1 MALSSATPIVC
12 NVFFRIKALACCR
25 RSEPTLR
32 EATVHKQEVV
42 VAAKEGAAQKKK
54 ARRRACSVTQDTV
67 ADAPVGISHPVD
79 GTVPDVILDE
89 SFPADVEDSVA
100 EKMPV
105 MMSWAAITEA
115 EDDDEDFIPVRSTSV
130 TSCDSHE
137 STSVYSSSDRA
148 EQPRT
153 PPGMWLAEPSAGLE
167 CSSDKAASSHT
178 TVSDVSEADDSV
190 SDHDDWSI
198 ADSFSEDFV
207 PEEDELPWQI
217 HPVVGGVYGMWPQ
230 EDAPPGIWLMSGY
243 ISSQPFDEDECSE
256 VVQEEK
262 AEYAVGSSSPTTASD
277 CGESVSEQSDNHD
290 SVEEELDAQAA

>member
-1 MALSSATPIVC
+1 MALSCATPIMC

-25 RSEPTLR
+25 RSESTLR
-32 EATVHKQEVV
+32 EATVHKQEV

-54 ARRRACSVTQDTV
+54 ARRRACSVKQDKV

-79 GTVPDVILDE
+79 DTVSDVILDE

-115 EDDDEDFIPVRSTSV
+115 EDDEEDFMPLRSTSV
-130 TSCDSHE
+130 TSCDSHQ

-148 EQPRT
+148 DQPRT
-153 PPGMWLAEPSAGLE
+153 PPGMWLTGPSAGLE
-167 CSSDKAASSHT
+167 CSSNKAASSHT

-190 SDHDDWSI
+190 SEHEDWST

-207 PEEDELPWQI
+207 PEEGELPWQI

-243 ISSQPFDEDECSE
+243 ISLQPFDEDECTE
-256 VVQEEK
+256 VVKEDK
-262 AEYAVGSSSPTTASD
+262 AEYAVGGSSPTTASD